1 MNNDEQTLRTRFH
14 ILFSRYE
21 SAYAANDKPLQNEI
35 IAEIYTVAKDNPAFV
50 QSVRGFSRTLA
61 EKAQVALARKD
72 LTDAT
77 KAAVKAY
84 LAVANPDVANVG
96 GRRRRNTKKAR
107 KTHRKAGSRKPK
119 SSHRRKSR
127 RATRGG
133 MLSEAQL
140 RAGQLN
146 PSLVQQAP
154 RTGYTFD
161 GSGVAGTP
169 DPVRY

>member
-1 MNNDEQTLRTRFH
+1 MHRRRRGGGYGFGGS
-14 ILFSRYE
+14 ILSD
-21 SAYAANDKPLQNEI
+21 AGGANAGN
-35 IAEIYTVAKDNPAFV
+35 
-50 QSVRGFSRTLA
+50 
-61 EKAQVALARKD
+61 AQW
-72 LTDAT
+72 
-77 KAAVKAY
+77 
-84 LAVANPDVANVG
+84 NPDTSQDCGVDANRGGNGAFAGGALPANNALSGRGGNNPSGGKRRKTRRGGGGMTTGVYANRGGNAG
-96 GRRRRNTKKAR
+96 GRRTRR
-107 KTHRKAGSRKPK
+107 SRR
-119 SSHRRKSR
+119 SRRKSR